1 MKENDSIKNGI
12 GALEQLLIGPH
23 FPSGFEGLLDGSKDV

>member
-1 MKENDSIKNGI
+1 MKEHGSSKKGI

-23 FPSGFEGLLDGSKDV
+23 HTSGFEALLDGQADV

>member
-1 MKENDSIKNGI
+1 LQEGKSSQKGI

-23 FPSGFEGLLDGSKDV
+23 LTSGFESLLDT